1 MSNLIVLAFDREQ
14 TAGDFLDEIGE
25 LQKQGLLKLDDAATV
40 VRSKDGKVKVK
51 QAQSLVGAG
60 ALGGAFWGMLI
71 GLLFFAPVAGMVVGS
86 AVGAGIGKASDYGV
100 NDDFI
105 KELGDKLEPGT
116 SAILVLVHD
125 VEPEKVINDLK
136 QLGGEVIH
144 TSLSTEQE
152 SRLKD
157 AFATV

>member
-1 MSNLIVLAFDREQ
+1 
-14 TAGDFLDEIGE
+14 
-25 LQKQGLLKLDDAATV
+25 
-40 VRSKDGKVKVK
+40 
-51 QAQSLVGAG
+51 
-60 ALGGAFWGMLI
+60 
-71 GLLFFAPVAGMVVGS
+71 MVVGS